1 MFNKIVYIEK
11 YCTLVQHLLKV
22 IALFKFILITSSLA
36 PSWRTPTFIV
46 DTSLTDC
53 TKNETANTIYKN
65 LFNEILDASTSSTQ
79 MYTDAYKTSTGVG
92 IAIIYNDLSTSYRF
106 LEQNSTYTA
115 EYKAILEGVK

>member
-1 MFNKIVYIEK
+1 M
-11 YCTLVQHLLKV
+11 
-22 IALFKFILITSSLA
+22 SSLA

-46 DTSLTDC
+46 DTSLADC

-92 IAIIYNDLSTSYRF
+92 IAIIYDLSTSYRF
-106 LEQNSTYTA
+106 LEQNSIYTA
-115 EYKAILEGVK
+115 EYKALLEGVKIATQSTDSNFNICTDSLSALNNIKV